1 MSFCIGVVNNAGN
14 VLFRPVKVVLVDNY
28 DSFTYNLLHG
38 LQIALGE
45 VVSVQVMR
53 NDELDYTQLNSA
65 QALVFSPGPG
75 IPEEAGDLMKVIREF
90 HGKIPLLGVCLGF
103 QAIGRFYGADLI
115 QLDEPVHGYPCEI
128 QVLDPFP
135 FFEALHPVQVVG
147 RYHSWGFAAR
157 NFPDALKILALD
169 DKDQVMAFADIP
181 NKIAAVQ
188 FHPESILTE
197 NGKAILH
204 NGAKWLLDWS
214 L

>member
-1 MSFCIGVVNNAGN
+1 MIQQ
-14 VLFRPVKVVLVDNY
+14 PVGELIIARQFILLVEQ
-28 DSFTYNLLHG
+28 G
-38 LQIALGE
+38 IIILQVE
-45 VVSVQVMR
+45 
-53 NDELDYTQLNSA
+53 
-65 QALVFSPGPG
+65 
-75 IPEEAGDLMKVIREF
+75 
-90 HGKIPLLGVCLGF
+90 
-103 QAIGRFYGADLI
+103 
-115 QLDEPVHGYPCEI
+115 
-128 QVLDPFP
+128 
-135 FFEALHPVQVVG
+135 PVQVVG